1 MAAIMMQ
8 VINVTFSYIDDMC
21 INEDILSAALMKAH
35 FTCFGLICRN
45 LEHLENCLSV
55 GSAGLKE
62 HSKL

>member
-8 VINVTFSYIDDMC
+8 VINVTFSYIDDMR
-21 INEDILSAALMKAH
+21 INEDINEAH